1 MDKTR
6 QFKKIKIGLMR
17 SGKFVGLSG
26 IMMMGKTTMTT
37 VIPTACTDGR
47 NEMYNPEFIWQ
58 FAEKMIAFIIV
69 HENLHKAGRHL
80 ITYRKLVEIYGHK
93 LVNMALDY
101 WINNKIIKADPEE
114 ELVAMPFLDGK
125 QVGLYEPKYDGWTVL
140 QIIKDLKQ
148 EEEEKPDQGE
158 GGQGGEGFD
167 DHDWEGASEMSEA
180 EVKKLEND
188 IKQAIRQ
195 GQMAAKKVGSG
206 AGNDVLGLNELV
218 ASKVDWKRQLQEFV
232 SSTCTAKQESSW
244 RRPNRRFLH
253 EGVIMPTLIS
263 ESIRE
268 LVFSRDASGSM
279 HFGER
284 LPKVTSEMVA
294 IARALRIEKI
304 HLIDWDGEVGYHEEF
319 TPDTFQ
325 HAPSIKQVHGGG
337 GTDPRCVATY
347 LKEKQIKP
355 DAIVMLTDGEINN
368 WGNWESPILWV
379 ISNDTKITAPVG
391 KTINLENAA

>member
-69 HENLHKAGRHL
+69 HD
-80 ITYRKLVEIYGHK
+80 GHK

-148 EEEEKPDQGE
+148 EAEEKPDQGE

-167 DHDWEGASEMSEA
+167 DHDWEGAGEMSEA

-195 GQMAAKKVGSG
+195 GQMAAKKVGSS

-263 ESIRE
+263 ESITE

-294 IARALRIEKI
+294 IAMALRIEKI

-391 KTINLENAA
+391 KTINLEDAA